1 MSVDKNLQPANE
13 SPNRYGDKEDEIVK
27 HRLFSRDIVSKE
39 HTLYMDMLADHPL
52 LDELFNTLHSA
63 GGNDTLTIRIDSP
76 GGMLSELYRFKAL
89 IVEKFYGRCTTILDP
104 AGASAGALTFTYGD
118 KRIVYEHS
126 WAMFH
131 DWSGGVWGK
140 ASDIEKSLIFRR
152 ELFKKT
158 FREDLKDF
166 FTEEEIE
173 NMFKGQEFWLDAK
186 ELCNRKIATHVIT
199 KGKTITAEEYL
210 KQFKTEEKKEV
221 KKAST
226 TSKKKK

>member
-1 MSVDKNLQPANE
+1 MSVEKEMKVDA
-13 SPNRYGDKEDEIVK
+13 PNRYGDKEDEVVK
-27 HRLFSRDIVSKE
+27 HRLYSRDITSKE
-39 HTLYMDMLADHPL
+39 HTVYMDALMDHPE

-63 GGNDTLTIRIDSP
+63 GSNDTLTIRIDSP

-140 ASDIEKSLIFRR
+140 ASDIEKSLTFRR

-158 FREDLKDF
+158 FREDLKEF
-166 FTEEEIE
+166 FTEEEID
-173 NMFKGQEFWLDAK
+173 NMFKGQEFWLDVK
-186 ELCNRKIATHVIT
+186 ELCERKIATHVIT

-210 KQFKTEEKKEV
+210 NQFKEEPKKESKP
-221 KKAST
+221 KKPTA
-226 TSKKKK
+226 KK

>member
-1 MSVDKNLQPANE
+1 MSVEKETKVDA
-13 SPNRYGDKEDEIVK
+13 PNRYGDKEDEVVK
-27 HRLFSRDIVSKE
+27 HRLYSKDIVAKE
-39 HTLYMDMLADHPL
+39 HTVYMDALMDHPE
-52 LDELFNTLHSA
+52 LDELFNTLHTA

-186 ELCNRKIATHVIT
+186 ELCERKIATHVIT
-199 KGKTITAEEYL
+199 RGKTITAEEYL
-210 KQFKTEEKKEV
+210 KQFIEEPKKEPKP
-221 KKAST
+221 KKPIA
-226 TSKKKK
+226 KKKQ

>member
-1 MSVDKNLQPANE
+1 MSVEKEMKVDA
-13 SPNRYGDKEDEIVK
+13 PNRYGDKEDEIVK
-27 HRLFSRDIVSKE
+27 HRLYSRDITSKE
-39 HTLYMDMLADHPL
+39 HTVYMDALMDHPE
-52 LDELFNTLHSA
+52 LDELFNTLHTA

-89 IVEKFYGRCTTILDP
+89 IIEKFYGRCTTILDP

-166 FTEEEIE
+166 FTEEEID

-186 ELCNRKIATHVIT
+186 ELCERKIATHVIT

-210 KQFKTEEKKEV
+210 KQFIEEPKKEPKP
-221 KKAST
+221 KKPIA
-226 TSKKKK
+226 KKKQ

>member
-1 MSVDKNLQPANE
+1 MSVEKETKVDA
-13 SPNRYGDKEDEIVK
+13 PNRYGDREDEVVK
-27 HRLFSRDIVSKE
+27 HRLYSKDIVAKE
-39 HTLYMDMLADHPL
+39 HTIYMDALMDHPE
-52 LDELFNTLHSA
+52 LDELFNTLHGA
-63 GGNDTLTIRIDSP
+63 GNNDTLTIRIDSP

-186 ELCNRKIATHVIT
+186 ELCEHKIATHVIT

-210 KQFKTEEKKEV
+210 KQFIKEPKKEPKP
-221 KKAST
+221 KKPIA
-226 TSKKKK
+226 KKKQ

>member
-1 MSVDKNLQPANE
+1 MSVEKEMKVDA
-13 SPNRYGDKEDEIVK
+13 PNRYGDKEDEIVK
-27 HRLFSRDIVSKE
+27 HRLYSRDITSKE
-39 HTLYMDMLADHPL
+39 HTVYMDALMDHPE
-52 LDELFNTLHSA
+52 LDELFNTLHTA

-186 ELCNRKIATHVIT
+186 ELCERKIATHVIT

-210 KQFKTEEKKEV
+210 KQFIEEPKKEPKP
-221 KKAST
+221 KKPIA
-226 TSKKKK
+226 KKKQ

>member
-1 MSVDKNLQPANE
+1 MSVEKEMKVDA
-13 SPNRYGDKEDEIVK
+13 PNRYGDREDEVVK
-27 HRLFSRDIVSKE
+27 HRLYSKDIVAKE
-39 HTLYMDMLADHPL
+39 HTIYMDALMDHPE

-63 GGNDTLTIRIDSP
+63 GNNDTLTIRIDSP

-186 ELCNRKIATHVIT
+186 ELCERKIATHVIT

-210 KQFKTEEKKEV
+210 KQFIEEPKKEPKP
-221 KKAST
+221 KKSIA
-226 TSKKKK
+226 KKKQ

>member
-1 MSVDKNLQPANE
+1 MSVEKETKVDA
-13 SPNRYGDKEDEIVK
+13 PNRYGDKEDEVVK
-27 HRLFSRDIVSKE
+27 HRLYSKDIVAKE
-39 HTLYMDMLADHPL
+39 HTIYMDALMDHPE
-52 LDELFNTLHSA
+52 LDELFNTLHNA
-63 GGNDTLTIRIDSP
+63 GGNDMLTIRIDSP

-104 AGASAGALTFTYGD
+104 AGASAGALTFTYGN

-186 ELCNRKIATHVIT
+186 ELCERKIATHVIT

-221 KKAST
+221 KKPTAT
-226 TSKKKK
+226 NRKKK

>member
-1 MSVDKNLQPANE
+1 MSVEKETQVAA
-13 SPNRYGDKEDEIVK
+13 PNRYGDKEDEIVK
-27 HRLFSRDIVSKE
+27 HRLFSKPVTTQE
-39 HTLYMDMLADHPL
+39 HTVYMDALMDHPE
-52 LDELFNTLHSA
+52 LDELFNTLHNA
-63 GGNDTLTIRIDSP
+63 GSNDTLTIRIDSP

-140 ASDIEKSLIFRR
+140 ASDIEKSLTFRR

-158 FREDLKDF
+158 FKNDLKEF

-186 ELCNRKIATHVIT
+186 ELCERKIATHIIT

-210 KQFKTEEKKEV
+210 KQFKEEPKKEPKP
-221 KKAST
+221 KKPIA
-226 TSKKKK
+226 KKKQ